1 MAADNMPKGQMF
13 HGIKY
18 HICPGL
24 PNTQQAELRSILNS
38 DGASEVSE
46 PKVATRIIT
55 DQAHFSAF
63 QVPQY
68 NAAIVTPQ
76 WVFASIDAGMKQ
88 PSRYYSADPAM
99 FFTSMVVSVLGISPP
114 HADLIRAI
122 VIKYSGQWEATEA

>member
-38 DGASEVSE
+38 NGASEVSE

-55 DQAHFSAF
+55 DQAHFSTF

-68 NAAIVTPQ
+68 NAAIVTVCIRFRLSSHPKLTRFQPQ

-88 PSRYYSADPAM
+88 P
-99 FFTSMVVSVLGISPP
+99 
-114 HADLIRAI
+114 
-122 VIKYSGQWEATEA
+122 